1 MSVRGPPNVL
11 CVCVYQLYQLSFFAM
26 LHPENRNV
34 FVVTFSVS
42 QRGAPS
48 QARSP
53 LEMISGFSYFE
64 TARSFFHNNRRKTK
78 SITAVAGKSAESL
91 TVEVSAT
98 GPAPRAAGRH
108 PSWGSAPILQRG
120 GFRSAATPLPKRCAE
135 RGTLDHLSCTSSDI
149 DLAQPTDVP
158 VFSLSSRLPAHR
170 PCCPGRR
177 DDLVFRLQR
186 GPHLP

>member
-1 MSVRGPPNVL
+1 MF
-11 CVCVYQLYQLSFFAM
+11 Y
-26 LHPENRNV
+26 V
-34 FVVTFSVS
+34 FVCINCINSHSS
-42 QRGAPS
+42 QCFTLRILS
-48 QARSP
+48 SP
-53 LEMISGFSYFE
+53 CDFRTL
-64 TARSFFHNNRRKTK
+64 FFLNGLKRPPACPLTTEKKKASLQWRER
-78 SITAVAGKSAESL
+78 AQSL
-91 TVEVSAT
+91 TVEVSDP

-135 RGTLDHLSCTSSDI
+135 RPTLDHLSCTSSDI